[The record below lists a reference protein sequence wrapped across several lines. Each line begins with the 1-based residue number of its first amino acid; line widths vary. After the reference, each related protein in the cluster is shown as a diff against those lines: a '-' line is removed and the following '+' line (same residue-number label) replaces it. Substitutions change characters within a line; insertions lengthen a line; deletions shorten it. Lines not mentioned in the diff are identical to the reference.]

1 MIDVINYSNQPFEFT
16 FTPTIDDAYKD
27 IQELLDNVPKTLQV
41 KFTDNGS
48 SDITGVGGFA
58 FSRSQI
64 NLAVLDNFSDRQV
77 QKANLRSTVFHESF
91 HIQQGFTY
99 SDSPFTALDAAV
111 YEGSAIA
118 FEREYAKN
126 DAAYGDYST
135 HTDEQLQSWLNEIK
149 SVGTRYFE
157 DEEAWLRWAF
167 YHPEYD
173 QKWIVYKVGSWLVDR
188 ILSTNNLDI
197 LDLKDKTA
205 QEIVALG

>member
-1 MIDVINYSNQPFEFT
+1 MIDVINYSNQTFEFP
-16 FTPTIDDAYKD
+16 FTPTVNGAYKD
-27 IQELLDNVPKTLQV
+27 VQKLLDNIPEVLQV
-41 KFTDNGS
+41 KFTDNGG
-48 SDITGVGGFA
+48 SDVTGVGGFA

-64 NLAVLDNFSDRQV
+64 NLAVLDTFADREV

-126 DAAYGDYST
+126 DAVYGDYST
-135 HTDEQLQSWLNEIK
+135 HTDEQLKGWLSEIK

-157 DEEAWLRWAF
+157 DEETWHRWAF

-173 QKWIVYKVGSWLVDR
+173 QKWIIYKVGSWLVDR

-205 QEIVALG
+205 QQIVALD

>member
-1 MIDVINYSNQPFEFT
+1 M
-16 FTPTIDDAYKD
+16 
-27 IQELLDNVPKTLQV
+27 
-41 KFTDNGS
+41 
-48 SDITGVGGFA
+48 
-58 FSRSQI
+58 
-64 NLAVLDNFSDRQV
+64 
-77 QKANLRSTVFHESF
+77 
-91 HIQQGFTY
+91 
-99 SDSPFTALDAAV
+99 

-135 HTDEQLQSWLNEIK
+135 HTDEQLQGWLNEIK

-157 DEEAWLRWAF
+157 DEETWQRWAF